1 MPRPRRWGRRIGV
14 TLLVLLT
21 PLAVL
26 GLVIALHRTEEWML
40 RETRPPPRWRAA
52 PAAPTTPRA
61 ETQPRPLRRAPTHEV
76 W

>member
-1 MPRPRRWGRRIGV
+1 M

-40 RETRPPPRWRAA
+40 RETRPPPRWRATTIS
-52 PAAPTTPRA
+52 PKPPQGVSRAAPPRGSA
-61 ETQPRPLRRAPTHEV
+61 RTREV

>member
-1 MPRPRRWGRRIGV
+1 M

-26 GLVIALHRTEEWML
+26 GLIVALQRTEEWML

-52 PAAPTTPRA
+52 PVAPATPRA
-61 ETQPRPLRRAPTHEV
+61 EVPAPRPPRSARSREV